1 MFEACSDWLLYISE
15 WRQGSTNLSNVKV
28 TTKVAVSSLLGDTS
42 SLQDYGSAMMH
53 NFSSKDVKSVV
64 NIILKYLHV
73 YTYRLEFVFF
83 GQYNSDFTKKIKN
96 FVKPRIF

>member
-64 NIILKYLHV
+64 TIILKIIFQIRFILKERPLV
-73 YTYRLEFVFF
+73 FVLIL
-83 GQYNSDFTKKIKN
+83 T
-96 FVKPRIF
+96 R

>member
-64 NIILKYLHV
+64 NIILKTIFQIRFILMERPLV
-73 YTYRLEFVFF
+73 FVLIL
-83 GQYNSDFTKKIKN
+83 T
-96 FVKPRIF
+96 R

>member
-64 NIILKYLHV
+64 NIILKNIFQIRFILKERPLV
-73 YTYRLEFVFF
+73 FVLIM
-83 GQYNSDFTKKIKN
+83 T
-96 FVKPRIF
+96 R

>member
-64 NIILKYLHV
+64 NIILKIIFQIKV
-73 YTYRLEFVFF
+73 YSHGKAVSLCSDTDSIKTKLVL
-83 GQYNSDFTKKIKN
+83 NS
-96 FVKPRIF
+96 

>member
-64 NIILKYLHV
+64 NILFIFQIYL
-73 YTYRLEFVFF
+73 LIFKENQLFVM
-83 GQYNSDFTKKIKN
+83 I
-96 FVKPRIF
+96 IFL

>member
-64 NIILKYLHV
+64 NVIYISNIFVNFQGKSVICYDNVSVISHFLHIV
-73 YTYRLEFVFF
+73 RTSIY
-83 GQYNSDFTKKIKN
+83 
-96 FVKPRIF
+96 

>member
-53 NFSSKDVKSVV
+53 NFSPKDVKSVV
-64 NIILKYLHV
+64 NIILKNIFQIRFILKERPLV
-73 YTYRLEFVFF
+73 FVLIM
-83 GQYNSDFTKKIKN
+83 T
-96 FVKPRIF
+96 R

>member
-1 MFEACSDWLLYISE
+1 MLIIIFFFKFQFANMFEACSDWLLYISE

-64 NIILKYLHV
+64 NIIIYISK
-73 YTYRLEFVFF
+73 
-83 GQYNSDFTKKIKN
+83 NSYFHGE
-96 FVKPRIF
+96 RIFMILFMR

>member
-1 MFEACSDWLLYISE
+1 MCLKSLLLQFLTFKNEFVFVYLQFANLFETCSDWLLYISE

-53 NFSSKDVKSVV
+53 NFSTKDVKSVV
-64 NIILKYLHV
+64 SY
-73 YTYRLEFVFF
+73 
-83 GQYNSDFTKKIKN
+83 SDQIGTQ
-96 FVKPRIF
+96 

>member
-64 NIILKYLHV
+64 NIILKNIY
-73 YTYRLEFVFF
+73 F
-83 GQYNSDFTKKIKN
+83 K
-96 FVKPRIF
+96 

>member
-64 NIILKYLHV
+64 TIILKIIFQIRFILKERPLV
-73 YTYRLEFVFF
+73 FVLIM
-83 GQYNSDFTKKIKN
+83 T
-96 FVKPRIF
+96 R

>member
-1 MFEACSDWLLYISE
+1 MLNFFLLFQFANMFEACSDWLLYISE

-64 NIILKYLHV
+64 NILFIFQIYL
-73 YTYRLEFVFF
+73 LIFKENQLFVM
-83 GQYNSDFTKKIKN
+83 I
-96 FVKPRIF
+96 IFL